1 MANSDAVFG
10 LLGVVLS
17 ALIYS
22 LSNIWINRRKKEKQ
36 NISTRDM
43 IVKHPVFNRIKQL
56 KLESVRDMTTGNKLK
71 DSVMKKYAN
80 LFLDIYYDQM
90 TQYAQNLKEEEGVD
104 SISKFY
110 YDMLEKLNNEME
122 RSGIVPEYLERIFG
136 ESSVERTSLSNEILY
151 IQKDSDLNF
160 QEKVYKVFD
169 SIRVHLGIIIGKL
182 EDVTT
187 AMNGHLEEALR
198 KQKG

>member
-36 NISTRDM
+36 ATSTRDM
-43 IVKHPVFNRIKQL
+43 VVKHPVFDRIKQL
-56 KLESVRDMTTGNKLK
+56 KLEAVRDMTTGNKLK

-80 LFLDIYYDQM
+80 LFLDIYYEQM
-90 TQYAQNLKEEEGVD
+90 TQYAQNLKEEDGVD

-122 RSGIVPEYLERIFG
+122 RSGIAPEYLERIFG

-151 IQKDSDLNF
+151 IQKDSELAF
-160 QEKVYKVFD
+160 QQKVYKVFD